1 MYIVV
6 SRWEVIPGM
15 EEEFEEKGRAVR
27 EILRTTP
34 GVQLMEGFRTDEGGV
49 VAIVGYESPEV
60 YDRIINDES
69 GPFAKAVSEHQI
81 ETCGRWLS
89 SERGESVK

>member
-15 EEEFEEKGRAVR
+15 EEEFEEKGRVVR

-34 GVQLMEGFRTDEGGV
+34 GVQLVEGFRSDEGGV
-49 VAIVGYESPEV
+49 VAILGYESQDA
-60 YDRIINDES
+60 YNRIVNDES
-69 GPFAKAVSEHQI
+69 GPFAKAVNEHQL
-81 ETCGRWLS
+81 ETCGRWVS
-89 SERGESVK
+89 SDRGESVN